1 MGPVKT
7 CIILFNLKITMT
19 NSMTAFARK
28 EKQAEWGQAAWEVRS
43 VNHRYLEIVLSLP
56 DTFSHLEPL
65 IRKQMQARLQRGRV
79 EAKLR
84 YKSYINKAIPVE
96 VDEELTLSLIGAYKK
111 IGHLAQTNTP
121 LNPGELLRWPQ
132 LLKFP
137 ELSIEMMQ
145 PELMILFSETLEDFC
160 QVRSIEGKAIF
171 ELLNLRLV
179 KLANLLQHVQVQLPH
194 ILSLHREKLL
204 GRLHEIKTSLD
215 PNRLEQEML
224 LFAQK
229 TDVAEELDRLQIH
242 LHEFKNLLE
251 KNQAQGKQLDFLL
264 QELNREA
271 NTLASKSLNAELTLS
286 AVNIKVL
293 IEEMR
298 EQVQNIE

>member
-1 MGPVKT
+1 
-7 CIILFNLKITMT
+7 MT

-65 IRKQMQARLQRGRV
+65 IRKQLQASLQRGRV

-84 YKSYINKAIPVE
+84 YKSYLDKAMPIE
-96 VDEELTLSLIGAYKK
+96 IDEELTLSLIGAYKK
-111 IGHLAQTNTP
+111 IGHLAHSTHP

-137 ELSIEMMQ
+137 ELSIEIIQ
-145 PELMILFSETLEDFC
+145 PELMTLFSETLENFC
-160 QVRSIEGKAIF
+160 QVRSTEGKAIF
-171 ELLNLRLV
+171 ELLNLRLI
-179 KLANLLQHVQVQLPH
+179 KLADLLQHIQVQLPH
-194 ILSLHREKLL
+194 ILNLQREKVLA
-204 GRLHEIKTSLD
+204 RLHEIKTSLD

-242 LHEFKNLLE
+242 LHEFKNFLI

-286 AVNIKVL
+286 AVNVKVL

>member
-1 MGPVKT
+1 
-7 CIILFNLKITMT
+7 MT

-28 EKQAEWGQAAWEVRS
+28 EKQAEWGQAVWEVRS

-56 DTFSHLEPL
+56 DTFSPLEPL
-65 IRKQMQARLQRGRV
+65 IRKQIQARLQRGRI
-79 EAKLR
+79 ETKLR
-84 YKSYINKAIPVE
+84 YKPYLNKAMPIE
-96 VDEELTLSLIGAYKK
+96 IDKELTHSLIGAFNT
-111 IGHLAQTNTP
+111 IAQLAHTNQP
-121 LNPGELLRWPQ
+121 LNPNELLRWPQ

-137 ELSIEMMQ
+137 ESNIEDIQ
-145 PELMILFSETLEDFC
+145 PELMNLFSETLDAFC
-160 QVRSIEGKAIF
+160 NVRCIEGHAIF
-171 ELLNLRLV
+171 ELLNQRLI
-179 KLANLLQHVQVQLPH
+179 KLANLTKQIQVQLPQ
-194 ILSLHREKLL
+194 ILTLQREKLL
-204 GRLHEIKTSLD
+204 ARLHEIKTNLD

-242 LHEFKNLLE
+242 LHEFKNLLA

>member
-1 MGPVKT
+1 
-7 CIILFNLKITMT
+7 MT

-56 DTFSHLEPL
+56 DTFSHFEPL
-65 IRKQMQARLQRGRV
+65 IRKQLQARLQRGRV

-84 YKSYINKAIPVE
+84 YKSYLNKAMPIE
-96 VDEELTLSLIGAYKK
+96 IDEELTVSLISAYKK
-111 IGHLAQTNTP
+111 IGNLAHSTPP

-137 ELSIEMMQ
+137 ELSIEIIQ
-145 PELMILFSETLEDFC
+145 PELMTLFSETLEDFC
-160 QVRSIEGKAIF
+160 QVRSTEGKAIF
-171 ELLNLRLV
+171 KLLNLRLI
-179 KLANLLQHVQVQLPH
+179 KLADLLQHIQAQLPH
-194 ILSLHREKLL
+194 ILNLQREKVLA
-204 GRLHEIKTSLD
+204 RLHEIKTSLD

-242 LHEFKNLLE
+242 LHEFKNLLI

-286 AVNIKVL
+286 AVNVKVL

>member
-1 MGPVKT
+1 
-7 CIILFNLKITMT
+7 MT

-28 EKQAEWGQAAWEVRS
+28 EKQAEWGLVTWEVRS

-65 IRKQMQARLQRGRV
+65 IRKQMQACLQRGRV

-84 YKSYINKAIPVE
+84 YKSYLNKTMPIE
-96 VDEELTLSLIGAYKK
+96 IDEELTRSLIGAYKQ
-111 IGHLAQTNTP
+111 IGHLAHTNTP

-137 ELSIEMMQ
+137 ELSTEVIQ
-145 PELMILFSETLEDFC
+145 PELMALFSATLEDFC
-160 QVRSIEGKAIF
+160 KVRSIEGEAIF
-171 ELLNLRLV
+171 ELLNRRLI
-179 KLANLLQHVQVQLPH
+179 KLADLLQHIQAQLPH
-194 ILSLHREKLL
+194 ILNLQREKLL
-204 GRLHEIKTSLD
+204 ARLHEIKTTLD

-224 LFAQK
+224 LFTQK

-242 LHEFKNLLE
+242 LHEFKNLLL
-251 KNQAQGKQLDFLL
+251 KKQAQGKQLDFLL

>member
-84 YKSYINKAIPVE
+84 YKSYINKAIPIE

-160 QVRSIEGKAIF
+160 RVRSIEGKAIF

-194 ILSLHREKLL
+194 ILSLQREKLL

>member
-1 MGPVKT
+1 
-7 CIILFNLKITMT
+7 MT
-19 NSMTAFARK
+19 ISMTAFARK
-28 EKQAEWGQAAWEVRS
+28 EKQAEWGQAAWELRS

-56 DTFSHLEPL
+56 DAFSHLEPL
-65 IRKQMQARLQRGRV
+65 IRKQIQTCLQRGRV

-84 YKSYINKAIPVE
+84 YKPTINKTMPIE
-96 VDEELTLSLIGAYKK
+96 IDEELTQSLIGAYKK
-111 IGHLAQTNTP
+111 ISQLAHTNIP

-137 ELSIEMMQ
+137 ELSIEVAQ
-145 PELMILFSETLEDFC
+145 SELMTLFSETLDDFC
-160 QVRSIEGKAIF
+160 KIRCIEGKAIF
-171 ELLNLRLV
+171 ELLNLRLI
-179 KLANLLQHVQVQLPH
+179 KLVNLLQHIQVQLPH
-194 ILSLHREKLL
+194 ILNLQREKLL
-204 GRLHEIKTSLD
+204 ARLHEIKTNLD

-242 LHEFKNLLE
+242 LREFKKLLV

>member
-1 MGPVKT
+1 
-7 CIILFNLKITMT
+7 MT

-28 EKQAEWGQAAWEVRS
+28 EKQADWGQAAWELRS
-43 VNHRYLEIVLSLP
+43 VNHRYLEIILSLP
-56 DTFSHLEPL
+56 EPFSHLEPL
-65 IRKQMQARLQRGRV
+65 IRKQIQSRLQRGRV

-84 YKSYINKAIPVE
+84 YKFHVHRSMPIEI
-96 VDEELTLSLIGAYKK
+96 DEELTKSLISAYTK
-111 IGHLAQTNTP
+111 IASLANTSTP
-121 LNPGELLRWPQ
+121 LDPAELLRWPQ

-137 ELSIEMMQ
+137 ELSHETLQ
-145 PELMILFSETLEDFC
+145 PEFMGLFLETLDDFC
-160 QVRSIEGKAIF
+160 LIRITEGKALF
-171 ELLNLRLV
+171 NLIRQRLI
-179 KLANLLQHVQVQLPH
+179 KLDSLINGIQIQLPQ
-194 ILSLHREKLL
+194 ILSLQREKILA
-204 GRLHEIKTSLD
+204 RLNEAQVSLE

-224 LFAQK
+224 LFTQK
-229 TDVAEELDRLQIH
+229 ADVAEELDRLQIH
-242 LHEFKNLLE
+242 LGEFKKLLT

-286 AVNIKVL
+286 AVSIKVL

>member
-1 MGPVKT
+1 
-7 CIILFNLKITMT
+7 MT

-28 EKQAEWGQAAWEVRS
+28 EKQVEWGQAAWEMRS

-56 DTFSHLEPL
+56 DNFSHLEPL
-65 IRKQMQARLQRGRV
+65 IRKQMQAHLQRGRI
-79 EAKLR
+79 EIKLR
-84 YKSYINKAIPVE
+84 FKSFVTKSMPSEI
-96 VDEELTLSLIGAYKK
+96 DEALAQSLIGAYKK
-111 IGHLAQTNTP
+111 IGQLANTHTP

-137 ELSIEMMQ
+137 EVDTEVIQ
-145 PELMILFSETLEDFC
+145 PELLTLFSETLDVFC
-160 QVRSIEGKAIF
+160 QGRSIEGKAIF
-171 ELLNLRLV
+171 ELLNQRII
-179 KLANLLQHVQVQLPH
+179 KLANLLQQIRVQLPC
-194 ILSLHREKLL
+194 ILNLQREKVLT
-204 GRLHEIKTSLD
+204 RLHEIKTSLD
-215 PNRLEQEML
+215 SNRLEQEMV

-242 LHEFKNLLE
+242 LHEFKNLLV

>member
-1 MGPVKT
+1 
-7 CIILFNLKITMT
+7 MT
-19 NSMTAFARK
+19 ISMTAFARK
-28 EKQAEWGQAAWEVRS
+28 EKQAEWGQATWELRS

-56 DTFSHLEPL
+56 DSFSHLEPS
-65 IRKQMQARLQRGRV
+65 IRKQMQAHLQRGRV

-84 YKSYINKAIPVE
+84 YKPAINKVMPIE
-96 VDEELTLSLIGAYKK
+96 IDEELTLSLISAYKK
-111 IGHLAQTNTP
+111 IAQLAHTNTP

-132 LLKFP
+132 LLKLP
-137 ELSIEMMQ
+137 ELNIEIIQ
-145 PELMILFSETLEDFC
+145 PELMTLFTETLDDFC
-160 QVRSIEGKAIF
+160 KVRSIEGKAIF
-171 ELLNLRLV
+171 ELLNLRLM
-179 KLANLLQHVQVQLPH
+179 KLVNLLQSIQVQLPH
-194 ILSLHREKLL
+194 ALTLQREKLL
-204 GRLHEIKTSLD
+204 ARLHEIKTTLD

-242 LHEFKNLLE
+242 LHEFRNLLV

>member
-1 MGPVKT
+1 
-7 CIILFNLKITMT
+7 MT

-28 EKQAEWGQAAWEVRS
+28 EKQAEWGQAIWEVRS

-56 DTFSHLEPL
+56 DIFSQLEPL
-65 IRKQMQARLQRGRV
+65 IRKQIQARLQRGRI

-84 YKSYINKAIPVE
+84 YKPYLNKAMPIE
-96 VDEELTLSLIGAYKK
+96 IDKELTQSLIDAYNT
-111 IGHLAQTNTP
+111 IAQLAQTNTP
-121 LNPGELLRWPQ
+121 LNPSELLRWPQ

-137 ELSIEMMQ
+137 ELNIEGIQ
-145 PELMILFSETLEDFC
+145 SELINLFSETLDDFC
-160 QVRSIEGKAIF
+160 KVRSIEGHAIF
-171 ELLNLRLV
+171 ELLNQRLI
-179 KLANLLQHVQVQLPH
+179 KLANLTQKIQVQLPQ
-194 ILSLHREKLL
+194 ILNLQREKLL
-204 GRLHEIKTSLD
+204 ARLHEIKTNLD

-242 LHEFKNLLE
+242 LHEFKNLLT

>member
-1 MGPVKT
+1 M
-7 CIILFNLKITMT
+7 I

-28 EKQAEWGQAAWEVRS
+28 EKQAEWGQAICEIRS
-43 VNHRYLEIVLSLP
+43 VNHRYLEIILSLP

-65 IRKQMQARLQRGRV
+65 IRKEIQGRLQRGRI
-79 EAKLR
+79 EIKLR
-84 YKSYINKAIPVE
+84 LKSFVNNDFSIEI
-96 VDEELTLSLIGAYKK
+96 DEKLTQSLIGAYKK
-111 IGHLAQTNTP
+111 IGQLAHTDRP

-137 ELSIEMMQ
+137 ELSIEVLQ
-145 PELMILFSETLEDFC
+145 PELLTLFSETLSVFC
-160 QVRSIEGKAIF
+160 KGRSTEGKAIF
-171 ELLNLRLV
+171 ELLNQRIM
-179 KLANLLQHVQVQLPH
+179 KLADHFQSIQAQLPL
-194 ILSLHREKLL
+194 ILTLQREKILA
-204 GRLHEIKTSLD
+204 RLQEIKTSLD
-215 PNRLEQEML
+215 SNRLEQEML

-242 LHEFKNLLE
+242 LHEFKNLLLKKE
-251 KNQAQGKQLDFLL
+251 AQGKQLDFLL

-271 NTLASKSLNAELTLS
+271 NTLASKSLNAKLTLS
-286 AVNIKVL
+286 AVNLKVL